1 MRKTLPFLAALTLA
15 LPSLAAAQDTTSA
28 GAPPSPSTVE
38 ADTGGDRV
46 TIGVGVATV
55 PDYEGAD
62 SNDIIPGA
70 IAVGTV
76 GGFDFFTRGTQ
87 LYVDLVPDPA
97 GPGTKFEL
105 GPIAAVRLQR
115 NSLKNID
122 DARVRGLG
130 KIDTAY
136 ELGAFAGVSRTGVIT
151 SDFDTLTA
159 RVGFVHDLGDAH
171 GSYVVTPQINY
182 TTPLS
187 VRNLVSFGVSGDYVG
202 KGYGR
207 TYFGVTPGQTVAST
221 LRTYTI
227 GDSGWK
233 SYSLSAFA
241 LQSLSGDLR
250 RGLGIGAG
258 VLYTGYLGRY
268 KRSPLV
274 RDIGDSSTWTIAA
287 GLTYTF

>member
-1 MRKTLPFLAALTLA
+1 MRILLPAVAALLLGLPALA
-15 LPSLAAAQDTTSA
+15 SGQDTGNA
-28 GAPPSPSTVE
+28 GAPPA
-38 ADTGGDRV
+38 ADPELAGDRV
-46 TIGVGVATV
+46 TVGIGAATV

-70 IAVGTV
+70 IAVGTL
-76 GGFDFFTRGTQ
+76 GGVDFFTRGTQ
-87 LYVDLVPDPA
+87 LYVDLVSDPA

-105 GPIAAVRLQR
+105 GPIASVRVGR
-115 NSLKNID
+115 NNRDGID
-122 DARVRGLG
+122 NPQVRALG
-130 KIDTAY
+130 KTDLAY

-151 SDFDTLTA
+151 SDYDTLTA

-171 GSYVVTPQINY
+171 GSYVVTPQLNY

-187 VRNLVSFGVSGDYVG
+187 VSTLVSLGVSGDYVG

-207 TYFGVTPGQTVAST
+207 TYFGVTPVGTLASG

-241 LQSLSGDLR
+241 VQSLTGDLR

-258 VLYTGYLGRY
+258 VLYTGYLGAY

-274 RDIGDSSTWTIAA
+274 RDVGDSSTWAIAA